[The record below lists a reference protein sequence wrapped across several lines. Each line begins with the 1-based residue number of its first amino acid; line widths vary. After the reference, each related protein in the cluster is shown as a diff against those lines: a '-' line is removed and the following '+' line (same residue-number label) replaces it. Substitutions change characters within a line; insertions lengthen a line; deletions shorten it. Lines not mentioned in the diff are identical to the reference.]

1 MHAYVRWF
9 TLHDTRAGF
18 DVTRANFYPFSLIIS
33 FLSTSSSDLRPLPVN
48 PGDFI
53 YFPDRYWHATI
64 NLDPYTVFVSTFT
77 TEHQEEQLVDEL

>member
-1 MHAYVRWF
+1 MHPYVR
-9 TLHDTRAGF
+9 
-18 DVTRANFYPFSLIIS
+18 YFSLLELASILDVAVRAS
-33 FLSTSSSDLRPLPVN
+33 VFLSHLFLSSSDHPTPKVN

-77 TEHQEEQLVDEL
+77 TEHQEGPLGDEL

>member
-1 MHAYVRWF
+1 MKGLMSLYVRMH
-9 TLHDTRAGF
+9 LG
-18 DVTRANFYPFSLIIS
+18 LICSPIV
-33 FLSTSSSDLRPLPVN
+33 SSSLLTQVN

-77 TEHQEEQLVDEL
+77 TEHPEGQLDDEL